1 MDKVYKRSLYDL
13 IIFFIGCIAL
23 IIPDAKLIKYI
34 IADEKKDSLIIIM
47 FVVCMVFTIVLL
59 LGFILECIRKKDA
72 IKVSSGNLVI
82 QEFKKTVI
90 PLSDILDIKYRRSYI
105 GTLGTL
111 SKGDLFITKT
121 DNKKIRVKD
130 LRNVKT
136 VCMELRKL
144 IGED

>member
-1 MDKVYKRSLYDL
+1 MDKVYKRSLYGL
-13 IIFFIGCIAL
+13 IIFFIGCICL

-34 IADEKKDSLIIIM
+34 ITNEKKDSLIIIM
-47 FVVCMVFTIVLL
+47 SVVCGILTVVLL

-72 IKVSSGNLVI
+72 IKVSGGNLVI

-90 PLSDILDIKYRRSYI
+90 PLSDILDIKYRCSY
-105 GTLGTL
+105 GGVLGIL

-130 LRNVKT
+130 LRNVKN
-136 VCMELRKL
+136 VCTELRKL
-144 IGED
+144 IKED